1 MTGFVRRTP
10 APAGAAPPPAVAS
23 DLNLIL
29 LGPPGAGKGTQAE
42 RLRDDFSLA
51 YIATGDMLRAA
62 VSEGTELGLKAQ
74 EFMDAGDLVPDE
86 VVIAIALERVQAD
99 DARDGFLLDGFPRTV
114 PQAEALDEQ
123 MAELGRRITAVLC
136 LEVPDEDIVR
146 RISGRRMSES
156 GRVYHVDFD
165 PPEREGIDDVDGS
178 PLVQREDDKAEVV
191 QARLRKYHE
200 STHPLIEYYE
210 ERGLLRRFD
219 GTRPPTEVHDHI
231 RATVA
236 TLRLEDEL

>member
-1 MTGFVRRTP
+1 MS
-10 APAGAAPPPAVAS
+10 S

-42 RLRDDFSLA
+42 RLRVDFPVA
-51 YIATGDMLRAA
+51 YIATGEMLRAA
-62 VSEGTELGLKAQ
+62 VDAGTELGLKAKAIM
-74 EFMDAGDLVPDE
+74 EKGDLVPDE
-86 VVIAIALERVQAD
+86 VIIGLALERLRAN

-114 PQAEALDEQ
+114 PQAQALDAE
-123 MAELGRRITAVLC
+123 MAKLGRKITAVLC
-136 LEVPDEDIVR
+136 LEVPTEEIVR
-146 RISGRRMSES
+146 RISGRRISESS
-156 GRVYHVDFD
+156 GRVYHVEFD
-165 PPEREGIDDVDGS
+165 PPEREGVDDVDGS

-191 QARLRKYHE
+191 AARLAKYHE

-231 RATVA
+231 RATIA

>member
-1 MTGFVRRTP
+1 
-10 APAGAAPPPAVAS
+10 VAS
-23 DLNLIL
+23 DINLIL

-42 RLRDDFSLA
+42 RLRQDFPLA
-51 YIATGDMLRAA
+51 YIATGEMLRTAA
-62 VSEGTELGLKAQ
+62 DEGTELGLKAKAIM
-74 EFMDAGDLVPDE
+74 EAGDLVPDE
-86 VVIAIALERVQAD
+86 VVVGLALERLRAD

-114 PQAEALDEQ
+114 PQAEALDAE
-123 MAELGRRITAVLC
+123 MAKLGRRITAVLC
-136 LEVPDEDIVR
+136 LEVPDEEIVR
-146 RISGRRMSES
+146 RISGRRMSAS

-165 PPEREGIDDVDGS
+165 PPAVEGVCDVDGS
-178 PLVQREDDKAEVV
+178 TLVQREDDKAEVV
-191 QARLRKYHE
+191 AARLAKYHE

>member
-1 MTGFVRRTP
+1 
-10 APAGAAPPPAVAS
+10 VAS

-42 RLRDDFSLA
+42 FLRADFPVA
-51 YIATGDMLRAA
+51 YIATGEMLRDA
-62 VSEGTELGLKAQ
+62 VDAGTELGLKAKEIMEAGGLLPDDIMIGLVQ
-74 EFMDAGDLVPDE
+74 ERL
-86 VVIAIALERVQAD
+86 RAD

-114 PQAEALDEQ
+114 PQAEALDTE
-123 MAELGRRITAVLC
+123 MARLGRRITAVLC

-146 RISGRRMSES
+146 RISGRRISES
-156 GRVYHVDFD
+156 GRVYHVEFD

-191 QARLRKYHE
+191 TARLAKYHE
-200 STHPLIEYYE
+200 ATHPLIEYYE

-219 GTRPPTEVHDHI
+219 GTRPPTEVHDHV
-231 RATVA
+231 RATIA

>member
-1 MTGFVRRTP
+1 
-10 APAGAAPPPAVAS
+10 VAS

-42 RLRDDFSLA
+42 FLRADFSLA
-51 YIATGDMLRAA
+51 YIATGEMLRDA
-62 VSEGTELGLKAQ
+62 VDAGTELGLKAKAIM
-74 EFMDAGDLVPDE
+74 EAGGLLPDDIMIGLV
-86 VVIAIALERVQAD
+86 LERLRAD

-114 PQAEALDEQ
+114 PQAEALDTE
-123 MAELGRRITAVLC
+123 MGRLGRRITAVLC
-136 LEVPDEDIVR
+136 LEVPDENIVR
-146 RISGRRMSES
+146 RISGRRISETS
-156 GRVYHVDFD
+156 GRVYHVEFD

-178 PLVQREDDKAEVV
+178 PLVQREDDKAEVIT
-191 QARLRKYHE
+191 ARLAKYHE
-200 STHPLIEYYE
+200 ATHPLIEYYD

-231 RATVA
+231 RATIA